1 MTGSWI
7 DNRREFLKRIGV
19 GAAAAGICASQLFGE
34 SSEKVSTAAASL
46 RKRIEARTFPSIF
59 QAWNPATNLK
69 DEDKLT
75 TIARHD
81 LLFHGVG
88 MFGLKWDHQHQGLAT
103 GFTKSS
109 ILRARARRK
118 QFLDKN
124 PNMILL
130 AEIRYRDAHKTWLPK
145 NHEYWRR
152 GKDGKIKSGWAEG
165 GYLQLDFSNDAYRRH
180 VALRAG
186 AAVALGAVDG
196 VMLDWWRDDDDRLA
210 LIKLVRKAVG
220 PDAIIIGN
228 PNDRKT
234 PRTAKYVNG
243 YFMECCKS
251 ATPANWKQ
259 IADTLSWAEK
269 NLRKPRVNC
278 LETWYHKSRD
288 DLNLMRA
295 TTTLSLTHSDGYCL
309 FSDPNPLASG
319 DHLHNWYAFWN
330 KSLGK
335 PQSPGCIDRSGAARR
350 EFDNGTVVYN
360 PMGAK
365 PMTIRFTEGRASLA
379 SGKIAMSHTI
389 NACDGDILLAGKLR
403 A

>member
-1 MTGSWI
+1 MIGLGTTAAIVGSG
-7 DNRREFLKRIGV
+7 E
-19 GAAAAGICASQLFGE
+19 LFGE
-34 SSEKVSTAAASL
+34 SSAKNSAAAASI

-88 MFGLKWDHQHQGLAT
+88 MFGLKWDHKYQGLAT

-109 ILRARARRK
+109 ISRAGARRK

-130 AEIRYRDAHKTWLPK
+130 AEIRYRDARNTWLPK
-145 NHEYWRR
+145 GHEWWLR

-186 AAVALGAVDG
+186 AAVASGAVDG

-210 LIKLVRKAVG
+210 LIKLVRRAVG
-220 PDAIIIGN
+220 PDAIILGN

-295 TTTLSLTHSDGYCL
+295 ASTLSLTHSDGYCL
-309 FSDPNPLASG
+309 FSDPNPLPSG
-319 DHLHNWYAFWN
+319 DHMHNWYSFWN

-335 PQSPGCIDRSGAARR
+335 PKAPGRINRDGTTRR
-350 EFDNGTVVYN
+350 EFDNGTVIYN
-360 PMGAK
+360 PMGRK
-365 PMTIRFTEGRASLA
+365 PVIVRFTSDRTSLA
-379 SGKIAMSHTI
+379 SGKTSRIHKI
-389 NACDGDILLAGKLR
+389 GACDGDILLIKRPGG
-403 A
+403 